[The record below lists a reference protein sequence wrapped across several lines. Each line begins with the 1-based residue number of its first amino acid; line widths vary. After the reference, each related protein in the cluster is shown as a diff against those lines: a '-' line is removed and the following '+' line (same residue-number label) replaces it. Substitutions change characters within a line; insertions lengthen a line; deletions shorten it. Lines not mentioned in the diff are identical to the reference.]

1 MRALALALLLAAT
14 TVGCDGE
21 SPAPAPATAA
31 AVGQPASL
39 AVSELAVSEVAS
51 WPVDA
56 GRLRMLGLGP
66 TYVVWAA
73 ARDGRSQAGPTRV
86 VVSDLDGGTRRTV
99 YRSTYAGGQ
108 IGGVAEMAGR
118 VLVVDERPGP
128 SDHGPPTAWRLM
140 AVGLAGGRRVLA
152 ESEPGVV
159 SWSPAPVTADGAG
172 GWTAGW
178 VQQDAEPPTGAVA
191 FTWMPG
197 SDPRRWGSVGRAQLV
212 GLTADGLLLERIGRD
227 EVRGMYRIDLALRTR
242 SGVRRL
248 TDDGLVVEA
257 DVDGSTLAWSE
268 RADRGHQL
276 ADPVE
281 VHTLDLDH
289 LDGPETIRRGATGWE
304 LHAGDG
310 FVLRSGRHL
319 GLSVAPAQGGT
330 PLRLPGARVPGTSNS
345 PAVLADRVAYVRRTD
360 DGVRLVV
367 LEVAETADVG

>member
-14 TVGCDGE
+14 TAGCDDGGT
-21 SPAPAPATAA
+21 PAPAPATAA
-31 AVGQPASL
+31 AVGQPAALS
-39 AVSELAVSEVAS
+39 VSEVGS

-73 ARDGRSQAGPTRV
+73 ARHGRPQDGPTRV
-86 VVSDLDGGTRRTV
+86 VVSGLDGGSRRTV
-99 YRSTYAGGQ
+99 YRSAYAGGQ
-108 IGGVAEMAGR
+108 IGAVAEMAGR
-118 VLVVDERPGP
+118 VLVVDERPGV
-128 SDHGPPTAWRLM
+128 SDHGPPAAWRLV
-140 AVGLAGGRRVLA
+140 AVGLGGGRRVLA
-152 ESEPGVV
+152 ESEPGVA
-159 SWSPAPVTADGAG
+159 SWSLAPVTADSAG
-172 GWTAGW
+172 GWVAGW
-178 VQQDAEPPTGAVA
+178 VRQDAEPPVGGVA
-191 FTWMPG
+191 FTWTPG
-197 SDPRRWGSVGRAQLV
+197 SEPRRWGSVGRAQLV
-212 GLTADGLLLERIGRD
+212 GLTADGLVLERIGRD
-227 EVRGMYRIDLALRTR
+227 EVRGMYRVDLVLRTR

-248 TDDGLVVEA
+248 TADGLVVEA

-289 LDGPETIRRGATGWE
+289 LDAPAAVHRGATGYE

-319 GLSVAPAQGGT
+319 GLNVAPTQGGA

-345 PAVLADRVAYVRRTD
+345 PAVLGDRVAYVRRTD

-367 LEVAETADVG
+367 LELLEDAATAS